1 MQRASSSAPSTP
13 VPNAASDSP
22 SSKRQKLSHDSPT
35 FIPTTYQDPID
46 SEDARI
52 QAAIDRVAAEHGET
66 KWSFADD
73 YANTSPKNMQ
83 AYHEGSH
90 SRVIS
95 GGSLSITQ
103 ASWADIDGRQA
114 EKVGRRTYGAVK
126 HAYKHSDVNDDA
138 LSSSDSSFEEDEN
151 DDVEDREN
159 EDGALDKGDD
169 SKATVAEL
177 IQMGK
182 DSSKAERKAA
192 RKAEKAAK
200 RKREEELAEKE
211 VRKKVKLS
219 KLTSISGTQAG
230 GGTGRDKDVECF
242 VCGEKG
248 HRKTDCPQ
256 RAKTKIKGRKRAE
269 DGVDGLDY

>member
-13 VPNAASDSP
+13 VPSAVSDSP
-22 SSKRQKLSHDSPT
+22 LKRQKLSHDSPT
-35 FIPTTYQDPID
+35 SIPITSQDPID

-66 KWSFADD
+66 KWSFADG
-73 YANTSPKNMQ
+73 YANASPKNMQ

-90 SRVIS
+90 SKVIS
-95 GGSLSITQ
+95 QGGLFITQ

-126 HAYKHSDVNDDA
+126 HVHKHSRVDNDA
-138 LSSSDSSFEEDEN
+138 SSSSDSNSEEDE
-151 DDVEDREN
+151 DDAEDGEV
-159 EDGALDKGDD
+159 EDGALDEGND

-182 DSSKAERKAA
+182 DTSKAERKAA

-200 RKREEELAEKE
+200 RKREGELVEKE
-211 VRKKVKLS
+211 VRKKVKLR
-219 KLTSISGTQAG
+219 KLTSISGTQTG
-230 GGTGRDKDVECF
+230 GGPGRDAHVECF

-256 RAKTKIKGRKRAE
+256 RAKTKEKPRKKAE
-269 DGVDGLDY
+269 DGVSGLDY